1 MTRLLVSVRDA
12 DEACAALAGGADL
25 IDIKEPSRGALGAA
39 DPQVWREVLAAVNG
53 RAPVSAALG
62 ELAELDVASI
72 TSATAGLLLV
82 KAGLANCGA
91 DNRWFTSLRTLQQ
104 ALSPTTALVA
114 VAYADA
120 ARCGAPDPQQVLQA
134 ARDLRLPILLIDT
147 YDKHHGDLWTA
158 MPASE
163 LAELIQSAQQDDI
176 RVALAGSLTIET
188 LPPALALA
196 PAWIAVRGAA
206 CDAGRE
212 GRVSTSRVH
221 QLKALLSGPY

>member
-12 DEACAALAGGADL
+12 EEACAALAGGADL

-62 ELAELDVASI
+62 ELAELDIASLAA
-72 TSATAGLLLV
+72 ATHGLQLV
-82 KAGLANCGA
+82 KAGLAGCGTSDGWLA
-91 DNRWFTSLRTLQQ
+91 SLRTLQQ
-104 ALSPTTALVA
+104 ALPTTTALVA

-120 ARCGAPDPQQVLQA
+120 ARCGAPAPQQVLQA

-147 YDKHHGDLWTA
+147 YDKRHGDVWAA
-158 MPASE
+158 MSPAE
-163 LAELIQSAQQDDI
+163 LAQLVQSAQQADM

-188 LPPALALA
+188 VPQALALS
-196 PAWIAVRGAA
+196 PSWIAVRGAA
-206 CDAGRE
+206 CDAGRD
-212 GRVSTSRVH
+212 GRVSTTRV
-221 QLKALLSGPY
+221 QELKALLGQDD

>member
-1 MTRLLVSVRDA
+1 MTRLLVSVRNA

-25 IDIKEPSRGALGAA
+25 IDIKEPSHGALGAA

-62 ELAELDVASI
+62 ELVELDVASI
-72 TSATAGLLLV
+72 AAATTGLQLV
-82 KAGLANCGA
+82 KAGLAGCSEDG
-91 DNRWFTSLRTLQQ
+91 RWRRSLQTLRQ
-104 ALSPTTALVA
+104 ALPPTTALVA

-134 ARDLRLPILLIDT
+134 ARDLRLPVLLIDT
-147 YDKHHGDLWTA
+147 YDKRHGDVWAA
-158 MPASE
+158 MPEAE
-163 LAELIQSAQQDDI
+163 LAKLVQGAQQADI

-188 LPPALALA
+188 LPKALALA
-196 PAWIAVRGAA
+196 PSWIAVRGAA

-212 GRVSTSRVH
+212 GRVSTRRVE
-221 QLKALLSGPY
+221 QLKGLLAQDD

>member
-1 MTRLLVSVRDA
+1 MTRLLVSVRNA

-39 DPQVWREVLAAVNG
+39 DPQVWREVQTAVNG

-62 ELAELDVASI
+62 ELAELDIASV
-72 TSATAGLLLV
+72 TSATAGLQLV
-82 KAGLANCGA
+82 KAGLAGCGV
-91 DNRWFTSLRTLQQ
+91 NERWQTSLRTLQQ

-147 YDKHHGDLWTA
+147 YDKRHGDLWAA
-158 MPASE
+158 MPKAE
-163 LAELIQSAQQDDI
+163 LAKLVHSAQQADI

-188 LPPALALA
+188 LPQAIALA
-196 PAWIAVRGAA
+196 PSWIAVRGAA
-206 CDAGRE
+206 CDAGRD
-212 GRVSTSRVH
+212 GRVSMLRVQ
-221 QLKALLSGPY
+221 QLKALLAQDD